1 MDTTFFLAVVAAD
14 VPWPRFAGV
23 EVDVPALPSTTV
35 VDATAPLPRPATGVD
50 VVTPLPRSIVGVD
63 VVGPLPCPV
72 AGVAAVAP
80 MPLPGRGPPALQGEV
95 HDGWLHLLIGADEVQ
110 WVAMHPIQLSMLPPP
125 PRGRTGCA
133 FFAPASLTFQPRWSD
148 IATHVR
154 IWR

>member
-35 VDATAPLPRPATGVD
+35 VDATM
-50 VVTPLPRSIVGVD
+50 PLPRSTVGVD
-63 VVGPLPCPV
+63 VAGPLPRPV